1 VSHDTDK
8 LIRQLSLVAFLMA
21 ERRALT
27 ARDVKS
33 NVEGYS
39 EMSDEAFARR
49 FYSDRAELIALGV
62 PLHSQRDEFTG
73 EELYTLRSEQYFL
86 PELELKD
93 DELAAL
99 QTALFLL
106 DGKFAYAEP
115 LRLAL
120 QNLALG
126 RPGFSEQPTET
137 AVRVEV
143 RDPDYTVEMAGR
155 LAKLEGAIS
164 KQRTIKFPYYSI
176 SRDRLSE
183 RTVNPIALL
192 TDNGLWYV
200 VAEDLDDKRRK
211 KFRVSRVRGDI
222 RFATRRERDFRTPT
236 DFDID
241 EYRGRPPWQIGDLV
255 GEARIEVTGDTAWWV
270 ERSYGDTGRLDA
282 DVFVT
287 EYSSIPLLAAW
298 VLRQDGRALP
308 LEPPDLRR
316 EVARALR
323 AVHNAHSGEPERL
336 AREKPAAVVDGAGER
351 PAGPV
356 TPERFAVLQA
366 LLAYLLARCGDE
378 REAVIAADDIVDRF
392 RIPAEELEDHLAL
405 LNLVNFGGG
414 CYTVYAEL
422 TDGQVH
428 VDKELYGETFR
439 AAPRLT
445 PLEARAIRLAL
456 EYVGPMIAAEAHTPL
471 VRVRKKLEETF
482 GQFELVQTPE
492 PNVAG
497 QEESFVSTFSTAI
510 RQRRLVEI
518 EYQKE
523 GEESSSTRIVEPYSL
538 ERELPNWRVH
548 TWDRTRDGE
557 RSFRLDRM
565 REAKLLDET
574 FTLREGFEPSRLR
587 DARTAR
593 VLYTKEV
600 ARWAVERGARPL
612 ADGTAVADLPVGS
625 PEWLESEIFSFRGYA
640 VVLEPDDLRRHIRDR
655 AKELAAELRV
665 NRMRIPS

>member
-1 VSHDTDK
+1 
-8 LIRQLSLVAFLMA
+8 
-21 ERRALT
+21 
-27 ARDVKS
+27 
-33 NVEGYS
+33 
-39 EMSDEAFARR
+39 
-49 FYSDRAELIALGV
+49 
-62 PLHSQRDEFTG
+62 
-73 EELYTLRSEQYFL
+73 
-86 PELELKD
+86 
-93 DELAAL
+93 
-99 QTALFLL
+99 
-106 DGKFAYAEP
+106 
-115 LRLAL
+115 
-120 QNLALG
+120 
-126 RPGFSEQPTET
+126 
-137 AVRVEV
+137 
-143 RDPDYTVEMAGR
+143 MAGR

-439 AAPRLT
+439 AAPRRT
-445 PLEARAIRLAL
+445 RSSASCPTGVCTRGTERVTASAASASTGCARRSCSRRRSPSAKASSR
-456 EYVGPMIAAEAHTPL
+456 VGCAMHAPRA
-471 VRVRKKLEETF
+471 
-482 GQFELVQTPE
+482 
-492 PNVAG
+492 
-497 QEESFVSTFSTAI
+497 
-510 RQRRLVEI
+510 
-518 EYQKE
+518 
-523 GEESSSTRIVEPYSL
+523 SSTRRRSRAGLSNAARARSPTGQPWRTCRSAARNGSRARSSPSAATRWCSSPTICAATSATAQKSSRRSHSGLPTGKSAL
-538 ERELPNWRVH
+538 RAPEL
-548 TWDRTRDGE
+548 
-557 RSFRLDRM
+557 
-565 REAKLLDET
+565 
-574 FTLREGFEPSRLR
+574 
-587 DARTAR
+587 
-593 VLYTKEV
+593 
-600 ARWAVERGARPL
+600 
-612 ADGTAVADLPVGS
+612 
-625 PEWLESEIFSFRGYA
+625 
-640 VVLEPDDLRRHIRDR
+640 
-655 AKELAAELRV
+655 
-665 NRMRIPS
+665 

>member
-1 VSHDTDK
+1 MSHDTDK

-39 EMSDEAFARR
+39 GMSDEAFARR
-49 FYSDRAELIALGV
+49 FYSDRAELVGLGV
-62 PLHSQRDEFTG
+62 PLQSQRDEFTG
-73 EELYTLRSEQYFL
+73 EELYTLRSENSFL
-86 PELELKD
+86 PELELGD

-126 RPGFSEQPTET
+126 RPGFSELPTET

-143 RDPDYTVEMAGR
+143 RDPDYTVEMPGR

-176 SRDRLSE
+176 SRDKESE
-183 RTVNPIALL
+183 RSVNPLALL
-192 TDNGLWYV
+192 TDNGIWYV
-200 VAEDLDDKRRK
+200 VGEDVDDRRRK
-211 KFRVSRVRGDI
+211 KFRVSRIRGDI

-241 EYRGRPPWQIGDLV
+241 EYRGRPPWQIGDIA

-270 ERSYGDTGRLDA
+270 DRSYGRTGHLEG

-298 VLRQDGRALP
+298 VLRQDGRAVP
-308 LEPPDLRR
+308 LEPPALRR

-323 AVHNAHSGEPERL
+323 TVQAAHRGAPPEL
-336 AREKPAAVVDGAGER
+336 AKEKKPAAAPEDVADR
-351 PAGPV
+351 TAGPV

-366 LLAYLLARCGDE
+366 LLAYLLARCGE
-378 REAVIAADDIVDRF
+378 GREATIPADEISERF
-392 RIPAEELEDHLAL
+392 RIPPEELEDHLSL

-422 TDGQVH
+422 Q
-428 VDKELYGETFR
+428 
-439 AAPRLT
+439 
-445 PLEARAIRLAL
+445 
-456 EYVGPMIAAEAHTPL
+456 
-471 VRVRKKLEETF
+471 
-482 GQFELVQTPE
+482 
-492 PNVAG
+492 
-497 QEESFVSTFSTAI
+497 
-510 RQRRLVEI
+510 
-518 EYQKE
+518 
-523 GEESSSTRIVEPYSL
+523 
-538 ERELPNWRVH
+538 
-548 TWDRTRDGE
+548 
-557 RSFRLDRM
+557 
-565 REAKLLDET
+565 
-574 FTLREGFEPSRLR
+574 
-587 DARTAR
+587 
-593 VLYTKEV
+593 
-600 ARWAVERGARPL
+600 
-612 ADGTAVADLPVGS
+612 GS
-625 PEWLESEIFSFRGYA
+625 
-640 VVLEPDDLRRHIRDR
+640 
-655 AKELAAELRV
+655 
-665 NRMRIPS
+665 